1 MNEITKYEEQKKKM
15 QGICDE
21 HGLVFRLT
29 KNRYPIVFTIR
40 PAKDLD
46 SQMDMLENEEEVGY
60 RSPDAAM
67 IWTYPGKGDDVFD
80 TRVTGGTFT
89 IGRNL
94 RTKIESILLKMISY
108 WQQYF
113 FRDVMEKAAIK
124 SGMEPVIDEDDAEDE
139 DIPPE
144 DDGELPEDAGSGE
157 LPADDY
163 LPPLE
168 DEDPDVAEATKIVRT
183 ENKATLSLLQRRMN
197 IGYAKAARI
206 MNKLEELGVVGEFNG
221 PNSREVLPYDVPE
234 DEEDTENG

>member
-1 MNEITKYEEQKKKM
+1 MNEISKYEEQKKKM
-15 QGICDE
+15 QGLCDE
-21 HGLVFRLT
+21 HGLTYKLT

-40 PAKDLD
+40 PAKDMD
-46 SQMDMLENEEEVGY
+46 SQMDMLTNEEEVGY

-94 RTKIESILLKMISY
+94 RTKIEGILLKMISF

-113 FRDVMEKAAIK
+113 FRDVMEKELLK
-124 SGMEPVIDEDDAEDE
+124 SGMEPVIDEDEAEDE
-139 DIPPE
+139 DVP
-144 DDGELPEDAGSGE
+144 DDDAGELPEEDAE
-157 LPADDY
+157 LDD

-168 DEDPDVAEATKIVRT
+168 DEVPDIAEATKIVRA

-197 IGYAKAARI
+197 IGYAKAARL

-234 DEEDTENG
+234 DAEGANNG

>member
-1 MNEITKYEEQKKKM
+1 MNEISKYEEQKKKM
-15 QGICDE
+15 QGLCDE
-21 HGLVFRLT
+21 HGLTYKLT

-40 PAKDLD
+40 PAKDMD
-46 SQMDMLENEEEVGY
+46 SQMDMLTNEEEVGY

-94 RTKIESILLKMISY
+94 RTKIEGILLKMISF

-113 FRDVMEKAAIK
+113 FRDVMEKGLLK
-124 SGMEPVIDEDDAEDE
+124 SGMEPVIDEDEAEDE
-139 DIPPE
+139 DVP
-144 DDGELPEDAGSGE
+144 DDDAGELPEDEAGE
-157 LPADDY
+157 LDD

-168 DEDPDVAEATKIVRT
+168 DEDPDIAEATKIVRA

-197 IGYAKAARI
+197 IGYAKAARL

-234 DEEDTENG
+234 DKEDENNG